1 MADRI
6 SVEEARRK
14 ASAGEAILVCGYDDE
29 AKCDRIRLPD
39 AISMKRLERDA
50 ASMPKDR
57 EIIFYCA

>member
-1 MADRI
+1 MVDRI

-29 AKCDRIRLPD
+29 TKCDRIRLPD
-39 AISMKRLERDA
+39 AISMKRFERDA

>member
-6 SVEEARRK
+6 SVEEARSR
-14 ASAGEAILVCGYDDE
+14 ASAGEAVLVCAYDDE
-29 AKCDRIRLPD
+29 AKCDRIRLAG
-39 AISMKRLERDA
+39 AISLKRLERDA

>member
-1 MADRI
+1 
-6 SVEEARRK
+6 
-14 ASAGEAILVCGYDDE
+14 LVCGYDDE